1 MRYGYARV
9 SSDDQNLDRQR
20 IALAREECA
29 EVVEEKKSG
38 VTARHRLDALLAR
51 KIHREVAGVA

>member
-1 MRYGYARV
+1 MRFGYARV

-38 VTARHRLDALLAR
+38 VQARTGSTLS
-51 KIHREVAGVA
+51 